1 MENSTQATVAKAA
14 IYVDLKRCIGCDSCS
29 LACKQEFN
37 VELGDRWSEIY
48 GAERG
53 TYPSVGVQVLPM
65 RCQQCGNAK
74 CKEKCDSLGYMAIQ
88 RRTDGIVTVNP
99 ALCVGC
105 QKCIP
110 ECPYKAMSF
119 NTQKKNKLGTLGVA
133 DKCNFCMQRLD
144 QGLLPACV
152 ITCLGITL
160 EYGDFDALRAK
171 YPNAKQMHDSYG
183 PRMLY
188 GNLGDEPKHRTAG
201 YPDPTPFHD

>member
-37 VELGDRWSEIY
+37 VELGNRWSEIY

-53 TYPSVGVQVLPM
+53 TYPSVNVQVLPM
-65 RCQQCGNAK
+65 RCQQCGEAK
-74 CKEKCDSLGYMAIQ
+74 CQEKCDSLGYKAIQ
-88 RRTDGIVTVNP
+88 RRPDGIVYVNP

-119 NTQKKNKLGTLGVA
+119 NTQKTNKLGKPGVA
-133 DKCNFCMQRLD
+133 DKCNFCMNRLD

-152 ITCLGITL
+152 ITCLGVTL

-171 YPNAKQMHDSYG
+171 YPNAKEMHDRS
-183 PRMLY
+183 RMLY
-188 GNLGDEPKHRTAG
+188 GNMGEEPKHRTAG